1 MSDEIL
7 RNNMKVLRA
16 KADLTQEQLAERVQ
30 VTRTTINFVERGK
43 WVPSALLAMRIAKV
57 FRVPFEEVF
66 YLE

>member
-16 KADLTQEQLAERVQ
+16 KDDLTQEQLAERVQ
-30 VTRTTINFVERGK
+30 VTLTTINFVERGK

>member
-1 MSDEIL
+1 VSDEVL

-16 KADLTQEQLAERVQ
+16 KADLTQEELAEKVR

-43 WVPSALLAMRIAKV
+43 WVPSALLALKIAKA
-57 FRVPFEEVF
+57 FGVPFEEVF

>member
-16 KADLTQEQLAERVQ
+16 KDDLTQEQLAELVQ

-43 WVPSALLAMRIAKV
+43 WVPSAVLAMRIARV
-57 FRVPFEEVF
+57 FRVPFEQVF

>member
-30 VTRTTINFVERGK
+30 VTRATINFVERGK

>member
-1 MSDEIL
+1 MSDEVL

-16 KADLTQEQLAERVQ
+16 KADLTQEELAEKVR

-43 WVPSALLAMRIAKV
+43 WVPSALLALKIAKA
-57 FRVPFEEVF
+57 FGVPFEEVF

>member
-30 VTRTTINFVERGK
+30 VTRATINFVERGK
-43 WVPSALLAMRIAKV
+43 WVPSALLAMKIAKT
-57 FRVPFEEVF
+57 FGVPFEEVF